1 MKAFDQRLCFRVG
14 LWIEHL
20 PRMTVAAEKPLQSKH
35 IAVPAAAD
43 DHRSTGSRLEQADA
57 TQYQGAHDP
66 LAQLCLRDQQ
76 CPQLVPRDG
85 EGPPPPSRPAPSERW
100 PAGEVSKLPHERPR
114 AVRHDG
120 HAVAQSVAS
129 GDLDL
134 PSKDNGQPGT
144 DLAYFRQRRPGL
156 IRADVAESTH
166 ALDLERLQNGKHLVA
181 SSVEDRWRGRHD
193 PGPSARGGRFHQ
205 VSTTRWLETGR
216 EPRKCPYRRFQHRL

>member
-43 DHRSTGSRLEQADA
+43 DHRSTGSRLEPADA

-66 LAQLCLRDQQ
+66 LAQLRLRDQQ
-76 CPQLVPRDG
+76 CPQLVRRDD
-85 EGPPPPSRPAPSERW
+85 EGLHRSSRLGVSERW
-100 PAGEVSKLPHERPR
+100 PAGEVSKLPHERPC
-114 AVRHDG
+114 AVRHDR

-129 GDLDL
+129 DDLDL

-144 DLAYFRQRRPGL
+144 DLAYLCQRRPGL
-156 IRADVAESTH
+156 IRADLAESTH
-166 ALDLERLQNGKHLVA
+166 ALDLERLQNGEHLVA

-193 PGPSARGGRFHQ
+193 PGPSAALGG
-205 VSTTRWLETGR
+205 SINSPTTRWLQPCR
-216 EPRKCPYRRFQHRL
+216 EPQKCS